1 MLANYICEHFYLIL
15 TNLRNDIKYQLVLHL
30 IVLIWGM
37 TGILGDYIDL
47 DVRTSVNEKVDQA
60 NISFKI
66 VFFRT
71 LIASISLFLIGLFL
85 KNKMVLKPRQILI
98 LLGVGIII
106 GLHWFS
112 FFYAIKISTVSI
124 GVVCMTLSTLFT
136 SFLEPLIFGRRI
148 SFYEIVISL
157 VIIVGITII
166 FGFEF
171 KYAMGIIFGII
182 SAFFASLFTV
192 LNGRFIKSIPSFKIT
207 KYEMLGA
214 AIFTGVALLFFDEWH
229 WSLFDVS
236 TKNTIY
242 LAILALVCT
251 TFAFMV
257 SVWVMKHVT
266 PFTVSV
272 SINMEPIYTIIV
284 ALALN
289 PMKEKM
295 TQGFYIGGSLI
306 LLAIFANA
314 YLKKIARK
322 KLRDI

>member
-1 MLANYICEHFYLIL
+1 MKN
-15 TNLRNDIKYQLVLHL
+15 NLKYQLILHF
-30 IVLIWGM
+30 IVLVWGL
-37 TGILGDYIDL
+37 TGILGDFIKLPTFSDL
-47 DVRTSVNEKVDQA
+47 GFELNQA
-60 NISFKI
+60 TVSFKI

-71 LIASISLFLIGLFL
+71 LIAACSLFIIGLFIKQQSKL
-85 KNKMVLKPRQILI
+85 NFKQMLMLM
-98 LLGVGIII
+98 GVGCVI

-112 FFYAIKISTVSI
+112 FFYAIKVSTVSI

-136 SFLEPLIFGRRI
+136 SFLEPLIFGRGIRFSEIII
-148 SFYEIVISL
+148 SIVI
-157 VIIVGITII
+157 IIGITII

-171 KYAMGIIFGII
+171 EYAVGITFGII

-207 KYEMLGA
+207 KFEMLGA
-214 AIFTGVALLFFDEWH
+214 AIFTGFCLYFFNEWQ
-229 WSLFDVS
+229 WTLFDVS
-236 TKNTIY
+236 KTNTFY
-242 LAILALVCT
+242 LVILALVCT

-272 SINMEPIYTIIV
+272 SINMEPIYTILV
-284 ALALN
+284 ALAIS

-295 TQGFYIGGSLI
+295 SAGFYIGGSLI
-306 LLAIFANA
+306 LLAIFVNA

-322 KLRDI
+322 NGSVV